1 MAQDIRSVFKDIEA
15 GKIAPVYFFY
25 GDEPYPIEHLVR
37 HLIKMLDPST
47 RDFNCDRFDGG
58 EADMEGIIAVARSYP
73 MMSMRR
79 IVLLRDLQ
87 KCSVKDRNRLLDY
100 VKAPVDSTCLILI
113 SSHADRRQKF
123 WSALTAGSIWI
134 ESKTLYENQAIQWVM
149 ERVTHRNA
157 QITQDAANLL
167 VEQVGTSLW
176 NLHQEIDKLMTF
188 AWGKSKLTR
197 DDVIAVVGLSREY
210 NPWELTDAVAR
221 RETKEALHILTSLI
235 ESRTSAVGL
244 IMDLTRRILIL
255 ARLKLLMQQASG
267 DQLARQTG
275 LKPYFVRLFSD
286 QARRFSFSEIQDALD
301 ALRRADE
308 SIKSGLL
315 DPSTA
320 MTLIVY
326 DITQKKEGYFKR

>member
-37 HLIKMLDPST
+37 HLLKTLDPST

-58 EADMEGIIAVARSYP
+58 DADIEGIIAIARSYP
-73 MMSMRR
+73 MMSERR
-79 IVLLRDLQ
+79 IVLIRDLQ
-87 KCSVKDRNRLLDY
+87 KCSTKDRNRLLDY
-100 VKAPVDSTCLILI
+100 VKEPVDSTCLILI

-123 WSALTAGSIWI
+123 WSALTAGCIWV
-134 ESKTLYENQAIQWVM
+134 ESKTLYENQAVQWVM
-149 ERVTHRNA
+149 ERVTHSKA
-157 QITQDAANLL
+157 QITQDAAKLL

-176 NLHQEIDKLMTF
+176 NLHQEIEKLMTF
-188 AWGKSKLTR
+188 VWGKSRLTR

-221 RETKEALHILTSLI
+221 RETKEALHILASLI

-255 ARLKLLMQQASG
+255 ARLKLCMEQAAG
-267 DQLARQTG
+267 DQLVKQMG
-275 LKPYFVRLFSD
+275 LRPYFIKLFSD
-286 QARRFSFSEIQDALD
+286 QARRFSFSEIQDALE
-301 ALRRADE
+301 ALHQADE

-315 DPSTA
+315 DPATA